1 MNGFCLAARV
11 NVPFSRA
18 VFLNIKLAVIYF
30 LFHQT
35 TETINAAV
43 AIAHAPYL
51 VVIFVVTDNVVVAA
65 VKVERLAGFFPAFK
79 NVSKHLH
86 TIYRFFKTAS
96 YIASTAYYIP
106 PFCYFRFHNDLIYL
120 FLFVLQKYK
129 ITYIP
134 PNFYPTFLL
143 PKTLKIT
150 QITHNDHTKNITHN
164 ATQYTHDHLNTVTQ
178 I

>member
-1 MNGFCLAARV
+1 MNGFCLAARGKGSS
-11 NVPFSRA
+11 FSPA
-18 VFLNIKLAVIYF
+18 VFLIIKLAVIYF

-79 NVSKHLH
+79 NVSKPLP
-86 TIYRFFKTAS
+86 TIYRFFETAS

-120 FLFVLQKYK
+120 FLFR
-129 ITYIP
+129 ITKVQNNI
-134 PNFYPTFLL
+134 YPTKLLSYFL
-143 PKTLKIT
+143 T
-150 QITHNDHTKNITHN
+150 N
-164 ATQYTHDHLNTVTQ
+164 
-178 I
+178 